1 MIEYRLGYFARSLCG
16 HDKDRLYMIVSEDG
30 EMVGLCDGVHRRL
43 SNPKMKKKKHIQM
56 MRSEETAEAFPALVQ
71 SPDADVQIKKAVQAA
86 GGRR

>member
-1 MIEYRLGYFARSLCG
+1 
-16 HDKDRLYMIVSEDG
+16 
-30 EMVGLCDGVHRRL
+30 
-43 SNPKMKKKKHIQM
+43 M